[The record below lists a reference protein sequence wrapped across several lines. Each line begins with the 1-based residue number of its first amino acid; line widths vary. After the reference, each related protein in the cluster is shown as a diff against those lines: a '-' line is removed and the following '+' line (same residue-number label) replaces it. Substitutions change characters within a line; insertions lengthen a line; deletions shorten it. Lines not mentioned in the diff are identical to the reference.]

1 MSEKKKKTTIPEGLR
16 ENNKAPSKEDQNAL
30 MSLAFGVIGL
40 ALSCAG
46 YGAIFGL
53 FGIVFGV
60 LGLKSENRRSQAIA
74 GIILCVL
81 SVALMI
87 VVYALEAANGNVQ

>member
-1 MSEKKKKTTIPEGLR
+1 MSEKKNKTNIPESLR
-16 ENNKAPSKEDQNAL
+16 GNDKAPTKEDQNAL

-53 FGIVFGV
+53 FGIVFGA
-60 LGLKSENRRSQAIA
+60 LGLKSDTRRKQAIA
-74 GIILCVL
+74 GIILSAL
-81 SVALMI
+81 SVVLMI
-87 VVYALEAANGNVQ
+87 VVYALEATNGNIQ